1 MSPRKRHILRRLAGL
16 GMLLCLSAAL
26 PIPTR
31 AQTSPYTPYQLKAL
45 YLHNFAK
52 YTEWPKEV
60 LGDES
65 APFVLGILGKDPFGK
80 AIEIIEGK
88 PIKGRKLSV
97 KHFSNVQE
105 VKDCHL
111 LFICSSELDRLP
123 HILKALEKSSI
134 LTIAE
139 VEGFLQYSGMINLVA
154 EQKSAGSQS
163 VAFEINRAAAEKV
176 NLKLDTQLL
185 KLAKRVKS

>member
-1 MSPRKRHILRRLAGL
+1 MALGL
-16 GMLLCLSAAL
+16 CVTVVLS
-26 PIPTR
+26 R
-31 AQTSPYTPYQLKAL
+31 QVGGQSSPYTPYQLKAL

-52 YTEWPKEV
+52 YTEWPKEA
-60 LGDES
+60 LGDEN

-80 AIEIIEGK
+80 NIEIIEGK
-88 PIKGRKLSV
+88 TIKGRKLKV
-97 KHFSNVQE
+97 KLFSSVQE

-111 LFICSSELDRLP
+111 LFICSSETERLP
-123 HILKALEKSSI
+123 QILKALETSSI

-139 VEGFLQYSGMINLVA
+139 VEGFLQHSGMINLVA

>member
-1 MSPRKRHILRRLAGL
+1 MSPRRCHILWRLAGIAV
-16 GMLLCLSAAL
+16 LLCITAAL
-26 PIPTR
+26 PSLGQ

-60 LGDES
+60 LGDEN

-80 AIEIIEGK
+80 DIEIIEGK
-88 PIKGRKLSV
+88 PIKGRKLTV
-97 KHFSNVQE
+97 KRFGTVQE

-111 LFICSSELDRLP
+111 LFISSSEADRLP
-123 HILKALEKSSI
+123 QILKTLEKSCI

-139 VEGFLQYSGMINLVA
+139 SEGFLQQSGMINLVV
-154 EQKSAGSQS
+154 EQKGAGSQS

>member
-1 MSPRKRHILRRLAGL
+1 MSPRRCHLIERLAGIAV
-16 GMLLCLSAAL
+16 LCCFHAVVPSQ
-26 PIPTR
+26 IR

-60 LGDES
+60 LGDEN

-88 PIKGRKLSV
+88 AIKGRKLVV
-97 KHFSNVQE
+97 KRFANVQD

-111 LFICSSELDRLP
+111 LFICSSETDRLP
-123 HILKALEKSSI
+123 QTLKALEKSSI

-139 VEGFLQYSGMINLVA
+139 VEGFLQQSGMINLVA
-154 EQKSAGSQS
+154 EQKTAGSQS
-163 VAFEINRAAAEKV
+163 VSFEINRAAAEKA